1 MAPRLRPTSY
11 AIRSLVLDPTFL
23 FILAIG
29 IGAMFLLS
37 SRQRKAQKQQLSFR
51 DDLQPGQRVMTGS
64 GMYGTVVEVDGDE
77 VTLESTPGTRS
88 VWIKA
93 AIARLVEPPVE
104 EELEDETVDDDVEWR
119 DEPGAVPPGRID
131 VPDDLSS
138 LQPPRDDEGPDG
150 PRKPQQ

>member
-1 MAPRLRPTSY
+1 M
-11 AIRSLVLDPTFL
+11 DPTFL
-23 FILAIG
+23 IILVIG

-37 SRQRKAQKQQLSFR
+37 SRQRKAQREQLSFR
-51 DDLQPGQRVMTGS
+51 DNLQPGQRVMTGS

-77 VTLESTPGTRS
+77 VTLESTPGTQS

-93 AIARLVEPPVE
+93 AIARLVDPPVE
-104 EELEDETVDDDVEWR
+104 EVVEDDDALADDAEWR

-150 PRKPQQ
+150 PKKPQQ

>member
-1 MAPRLRPTSY
+1 M
-11 AIRSLVLDPTFL
+11 DPTFL
-23 FILAIG
+23 FILVIG

-51 DDLQPGQRVMTGS
+51 DNLQPGQRVMTGS

-77 VTLESTPGTRS
+77 VTLESTPGTQS
-88 VWIKA
+88 IWIKA
-93 AIARLVEPPVE
+93 AIARLVDPPVDE
-104 EELEDETVDDDVEWR
+104 VAEDDEDLADDVEWR

-138 LQPPRDDEGPDG
+138 LQPPRDDEGPDST
-150 PRKPQQ
+150 RKPQQ

>member
-1 MAPRLRPTSY
+1 M
-11 AIRSLVLDPTFL
+11 DPTFL
-23 FILAIG
+23 IILVIG

-37 SRQRKAQKQQLSFR
+37 SRQRKAQREQLSFR
-51 DDLQPGQRVMTGS
+51 DNLQPGQRVMTGS

-77 VTLESTPGTRS
+77 VTLESTPGTQS

-93 AIARLVEPPVE
+93 AIARLVDPPVE
-104 EELEDETVDDDVEWR
+104 EVVEDDDALAGDAEWR

-150 PRKPQQ
+150 PKKPQQ